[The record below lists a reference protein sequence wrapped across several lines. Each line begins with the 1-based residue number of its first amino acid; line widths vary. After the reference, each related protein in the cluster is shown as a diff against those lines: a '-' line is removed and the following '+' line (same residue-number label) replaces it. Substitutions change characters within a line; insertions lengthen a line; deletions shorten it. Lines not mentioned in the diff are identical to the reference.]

1 MPSNNGVNSNM
12 EKEYIAAAATIIAA
26 LVTLFGA
33 IYVHRKTAENAK
45 ASEHANKEISR
56 IARESSEQH
65 ERSLSMLNSRLEQ
78 AVHKAN
84 STYSKKLEVLSS
96 AYNLLGS
103 IKFLVESYLTPYT
116 EHSKSGDP
124 EKMKDACLQFEELRK
139 YHMSNAIFFDSD
151 DQLGSSMGEIMGEL
165 NRINNLDKSSEGAD
179 DFWRQQVKAFQTVI
193 EPSISSVKSQF
204 RKSLQL
210 GE

>member
-1 MPSNNGVNSNM
+1 M
-12 EKEYIAAAATIIAA
+12 EKESIAAAATIISA

-33 IYVHRKTAENAK
+33 IYVQRKTAEHAK
-45 ASEHANKEISR
+45 ASEYASKELSR
-56 IARESSEQH
+56 IARESSERH

-124 EKMKDACLQFEELRK
+124 EKMKSACLQFEELRK
-139 YHMSNAIFFDSD
+139 FHMSNAIFFDSD
-151 DQLGSSMGEIMGEL
+151 DQLGSSMGKIMEEL
-165 NRINNLDKSSEGAD
+165 DRINNLNKKSQGAD
-179 DFWRQQVKAFQTVI
+179 SFWEQQVTAFQTVI
-193 EPSISSVKSQF
+193 EPSIASVKSQF
-204 RKSLQL
+204 RRSLEL

>member
-1 MPSNNGVNSNM
+1 M

-45 ASEHANKEISR
+45 ISEFANKELSR

-65 ERSLSMLNSRLEQ
+65 ERSLSTLNSRLEQ

-96 AYNLLGS
+96 SYNLLGS

-124 EKMKDACLQFEELRK
+124 EKMKEACLQFEELRK

-151 DQLGSSMGEIMGEL
+151 DQLGQSMGEIMGEL
-165 NRINNLDKSSEGAD
+165 NRINNLDKSSQGAD
-179 DFWRQQVKAFQTVI
+179 NFWRQQVEAFQTVI
-193 EPSISSVKSQF
+193 EPSTSSVKSQF
-204 RKSLQL
+204 RRSLEL